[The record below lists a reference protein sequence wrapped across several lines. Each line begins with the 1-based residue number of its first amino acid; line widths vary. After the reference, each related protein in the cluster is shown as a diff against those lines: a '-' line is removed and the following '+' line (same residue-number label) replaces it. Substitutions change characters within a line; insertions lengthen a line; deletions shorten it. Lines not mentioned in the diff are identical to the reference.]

1 MSEEPAAAAEPKE
14 FDAAIKDLGDQIA
27 KLTLMQAR
35 DLTDYLKE
43 AYGIEPAAGGA
54 VMMAAMPGGAEAGAP
69 AVEEKTEFN
78 VIIKSVGDKKLQV
91 IKAARQ
97 ARNDLGLKEAKALV
111 DAAPKALLED
121 VSKEEAEKWKKT
133 LEEAGATVEIE

>member
-1 MSEEPAAAAEPKE
+1 MSEEPAAAAAPKE

-43 AYGIEPAAGGA
+43 SYGIEPAAGGA
-54 VMMAAMPGGAEAGAP
+54 VMMAAPLGGAQAAAP
-69 AVEEKTEFN
+69 AAEEKTEFN

-121 VSKEEAEKWKKT
+121 VSKEEAEKWKAA

>member
-1 MSEEPAAAAEPKE
+1 MSEEPAAAAAPKE
-14 FDAAIKDLGDQIA
+14 FEAAIKDLGDQIV

-43 AYGIEPAAGGA
+43 AHGIEPAAGGA
-54 VMMAAMPGGAEAGAP
+54 VMMAAMPGAEGGAP
-69 AVEEKTEFN
+69 VVEEQTEFN

-111 DAAPKALLED
+111 DSAPTALLEE

>member
-1 MSEEPAAAAEPKE
+1 MSEEPAAAAAPKE
-14 FDAAIKDLGDQIA
+14 FDAAIKNLGDQIA

-43 AYGIEPAAGGA
+43 SYGIEPAAGGA
-54 VMMAAMPGGAEAGAP
+54 VMMAAAPGGTEAAAP
-69 AVEEKTEFN
+69 AEEQTEFK

-121 VSKEEAEKWKKT
+121 VSKEEAEKWQKT
-133 LEEAGATVEIE
+133 LEEAGATVAIE

>member
-1 MSEEPAAAAEPKE
+1 MSEEPAAAAATKE
-14 FDAAIKDLGDQIA
+14 FDAAIKDLGDQIV
-27 KLTLMQAR
+27 KLTLLQAR

-43 AYGIEPAAGGA
+43 AHGIEPAAGGA
-54 VMMAAMPGGAEAGAP
+54 VMMAAMPGAEAGAP
-69 AVEEKTEFN
+69 AVEEQTEFN

-111 DAAPKALLED
+111 DSAPTALLED

-133 LEEAGATVEIE
+133 LEEAGATVAIE